1 MRRKLDLFID
11 FVRQTSGSDRHY
23 VQTSTFLTEEYIWCI
38 FQRKGGE
45 IMQFRHLLFVALV
58 SFVAFAFPDDTFARE
73 NGQAENSNAQNAQQ
87 KVDTVKKEI
96 SQPTPSPQAKPEK
109 PVQNKVEKNLPA
121 QASEKASKAKPLPEK
136 ASDKTSNTK
145 QLPEKASDQAKQA
158 VNKVKEDKKKMVN
171 STQPSEQTE
180 KKKSSATEQKAEIE
194 VKASL
199 QTVVTTTPSVKESTS
214 NTSEKADDVK
224 PVETSKEEVSV
235 EPKKEDETP
244 VNKENNVPI
253 KAINPHSS
261 VSQKSSEESSKDRTS
276 KGSNANS
283 TFDKFIVNAEAYLIV
298 KRVQPLISKQL
309 EFCNQWDH
317 APPSPPPQDT
327 PFF

>member
-23 VQTSTFLTEEYIWCI
+23 LQISTYLPEEYIWCI

-45 IMQFRHLLFVALV
+45 IMQFRLLLFVAFV
-58 SFVAFAFPDDTFARE
+58 CFVAFAFPNDTSAKE
-73 NGQAENSNAQNAQQ
+73 NGQAENRNTQNAQK

-96 SQPTPSPQAKPEK
+96 SKPTPSPQAKPEK
-109 PVQNKVEKNLPA
+109 PSQNKVEKTLPA
-121 QASEKASKAKPLPEK
+121 QASEKASKAKRPPEK
-136 ASDKTSNTK
+136 ASDKPSNTK
-145 QLPEKASDQAKQA
+145 QLPKKASEKAKQA
-158 VNKVKEDKKKMVN
+158 VSKVKEEKPNTVN
-171 STQPSEQTE
+171 SNQSSVQPDKESLTTE
-180 KKKSSATEQKAEIE
+180 KKEETEVKSSP
-194 VKASL
+194 L
-199 QTVVTTTPSVKESTS
+199 QTVVTTTPSVKETASKTS
-214 NTSEKADDVK
+214 GKVDVVK
-224 PVETSKEEVSV
+224 PVDTSEEKGSA
-235 EPKKEDETP
+235 EPKKEDNSP

-253 KAINPHSS
+253 KAITPHSS
-261 VSQKSSEESSKDRTS
+261 VSQKSSEGSSSDRTS

-309 EFCNQWDH
+309 EFRNQWDH

>member
-23 VQTSTFLTEEYIWCI
+23 LHIPTHLHEEYIWCI

-45 IMQFRHLLFVALV
+45 IMQFRHLLVVALV
-58 SFVAFAFPDDTFARE
+58 SFVAFAFPDDTFAKD
-73 NGQAENSNAQNAQQ
+73 NGQAENKNAQNAQQ

-96 SQPTPSPQAKPEK
+96 SKPTPSPQAKPEK
-109 PVQNKVEKNLPA
+109 PVQNKVEKTLPA

-145 QLPEKASDQAKQA
+145 QLPEKASDKAKQA
-158 VNKVKEDKKKMVN
+158 VNKVKEEKEKTVN
-171 STQPSEQTE
+171 SNQPSEQTE
-180 KKKSSATEQKAEIE
+180 KKSSATEKKAEIE
-194 VKASL
+194 VKSPS
-199 QTVVTTTPSVKESTS
+199 QTVVTTTHSVKETTS
-214 NTSEKADDVK
+214 KASEKGDDVK
-224 PVETSKEEVSV
+224 PADTSKEEVNV
-235 EPKKEDETP
+235 EPKKEDELP
-244 VNKENNVPI
+244 IKKENNVPI

-261 VSQKSSEESSKDRTS
+261 VSQKSSEGSSKDRTS

-309 EFCNQWDH
+309 QFRNQWDH